1 VERLLAAFREVDA
14 YSRVHTEQ
22 RLAPNASHL
31 TSGGHL
37 LLMTNLGPLDVL
49 GTVET
54 RTVYDD
60 LLRDVIEMDIE
71 AVPVKVLGLARLIAL
86 KENAARPKDIAVL
99 AMLRATFEQ
108 SLKTR
113 NR

>member
-1 VERLLAAFREVDA
+1 MNCYDCCTAI
-14 YSRVHTEQ
+14 
-22 RLAPNASHL
+22 
-31 TSGGHL
+31 
-37 LLMTNLGPLDVL
+37 
-49 GTVET
+49 
-54 RTVYDD
+54 RTQTGYDD

-99 AMLRATFEQ
+99 AVLRATFEQ

-113 NR
+113 DR